1 MRRWVSPV
9 VVVLLAITSLAMA
22 GPTPT
27 VEVQV
32 SARPTLYDFYEQM
45 YPLTMD
51 PSERARLIQESVLS
65 DFRVVQ
71 NAVHNPYK
79 NMRDEWFR
87 MNRGNRLAEKA
98 LLTWLYSTV
107 EDTAGS
113 DQFVRVMVT
122 DPGDIR
128 KYLVMEK
135 LGWLNRPRKDQLGLL
150 IDFHTHQGEIK
161 PMEIESYDSIATLER
176 SLVRASKKGL
186 DGVVVT
192 NHDVLIEDLEARV
205 KELKAQ
211 GKLPRDF
218 LVISGMEY
226 TSLDA
231 GHLILAG
238 IKKAPTPAMGF
249 IEVCREVH
257 AQGGKVIVAH
267 TAGIESMIAQNPVVD
282 GVMKDR
288 LMFPDVLGIIVKD
301 GRKMPVLSN
310 SDSHFPSWNG
320 FNATRVFASERSEQ
334 GVLEAIGEGKVEP
347 VLNPLFA
354 KADRA
359 IPRIGFLYDIAKAK
373 FKGETALARALG
385 ADFVTVGKNA
395 VLPDTT
401 KIYAGYG
408 SYIVSYE
415 RDRHGGGS
423 KLTVRRSFSF

>member
-1 MRRWVSPV
+1 
-9 VVVLLAITSLAMA
+9 MA

-27 VEVQV
+27 VKVQT
-32 SARPTLYDFYEQM
+32 STRPTLYDFYEQM
-45 YPLTMD
+45 YPITMD
-51 PSERARLIQESVLS
+51 PFERARLIQEAVLS

-79 NMRDEWFR
+79 NMRDEWFL

-98 LLTWLYSTV
+98 ALTWLYSSI
-107 EDTAGS
+107 EDTAGP
-113 DQFVRVMVT
+113 DQLVRVMVT
-122 DPGDIR
+122 DPDDIR
-128 KYLVMEK
+128 KYLAMEN
-135 LGWLNRPRKDQLGLL
+135 LGFLNRPRQNKRGFL
-150 IDFHTHQGEIK
+150 IDFHTHQGEIG
-161 PMEIESYDSIATLER
+161 MSYDSIATLER
-176 SLVRASKKGL
+176 SLVRASRKGL

-192 NHDVLIEDLEARV
+192 NHDVLIEDLETRV
-205 KELKAQ
+205 EVLKAQ

-231 GHLILAG
+231 GHLILVG
-238 IKKAPTPAMGF
+238 LKEAPTLDMGY

-267 TAGIESMIAQNPVVD
+267 PAGIESMIAQKPVVD
-282 GVMKDR
+282 GVMMDR
-288 LMFPDVLGIIVKD
+288 LMFPEVLSLIVKD
-301 GRKMPVLSN
+301 GRKIAVLSN

-320 FNATRVFASERSEQ
+320 FNATRVFTSERSEQ

-354 KADRA
+354 KVDRS
-359 IPRIGFLYDIAKAK
+359 IPRIGFLSYLAKAK
-373 FKGETALARALG
+373 FHGETTLARAIG

-395 VLPDTT
+395 VLPDTA

-423 KLTVRRSFSF
+423 ELSVRRSFSF